1 MYFSGSQN
9 YFCDCRQKGLIK
21 EGCCLKPNFL
31 KNILMLLVVL
41 LLYIAVKDLAALP
54 VKQNI
59 NVGDPLL
66 PQLAG
71 YRYGR
76 NPAMQVYSSENN
88 KKLLLP
94 GGIPIA
100 GKTGPVKMKIKLL
113 GVIPFRQVSVNVVDP
128 VEVMV
133 GGHSIGIFLRS
144 EGVLVVSYTPVGD
157 SLGFKYNPAEKAG
170 ILPGDIIVKINGR
183 AVKNDK
189 LLQDEIDTLGNKKVP
204 INLEVK
210 RGKRTVQ
217 ISLSPLYCRETGRY
231 RIGLF
236 VRNNTAGMGTLT
248 FYEPTTKIYG
258 ALGHMVTDADTSRK
272 IDLAEGQITNAV
284 VQGIYP
290 GKAGKPGEK
299 VGYYRGRPELLG
311 EITKNTSVGIFGRL
325 RKSPAKFFYKDT
337 IPVAM
342 CYEIK
347 EGPAQILTVL
357 KGDNIECF
365 DIEIQKIILRNRTG
379 GKGLVIRVTDQKLI
393 SKTGGIIQGMSGS
406 PIIQK
411 GKFVGA
417 VTHVFINDPKRGFG
431 VPAEWMLREAGFF
444 FLNDDFQKAA

>member
-1 MYFSGSQN
+1 
-9 YFCDCRQKGLIK
+9 
-21 EGCCLKPNFL
+21 
-31 KNILMLLVVL
+31 MLLVVL
-41 LLYIAVKDLAALP
+41 LLYAAVKDLATLP

-66 PQLAG
+66 PQLTG
-71 YRYGR
+71 YKYSRS
-76 NPAMQVYSSENN
+76 NLAMQVYSSENN
-88 KKLLLP
+88 EKLLSQS
-94 GGIPIA
+94 GIPIA
-100 GKTGPVKMKIKLL
+100 EKTGPVKMKIKLL

-128 VEVMV
+128 VKVMV

-144 EGVLVVSYTPVGD
+144 EGVMVVSYTPIGD
-157 SLGFKYNPAEKAG
+157 SLGFKYNPAAKAG
-170 ILPGDIIVKINGR
+170 ILPGDVIVKINGR
-183 AVKNDK
+183 EVSNDK
-189 LLQDEIDTLGNKKVP
+189 LLQDEIDALGNKKIP

-210 RGKRTVQ
+210 RGIRTMQ
-217 ISLSPLYCRETGRY
+217 ISVSPLYCRETGRY

-236 VRNNTAGMGTLT
+236 VRNSTAGLGTLT
-248 FYEPTTKIYG
+248 FYDTKTKKYG

-272 IDLAEGQITNAV
+272 INLAEGQITNAV

-299 VGYYRGRPELLG
+299 VGYYRGRAELLG
-311 EITKNTSVGIFGRL
+311 EITKNTGVGIFGKF
-325 RKSPAKFFYKDT
+325 RKPPVKFFCKDPL
-337 IPVAM
+337 PVAM

-365 DIEIQKIILRNRTG
+365 EIEIQKIILRNRAG

-406 PIIQK
+406 PIIQN

-431 VPAEWMLREAGFF
+431 VPAEWMIREAGFF
-444 FLNDDFQKAA
+444 LSNGDFQKAA

>member
-1 MYFSGSQN
+1 
-9 YFCDCRQKGLIK
+9 
-21 EGCCLKPNFL
+21 
-31 KNILMLLVVL
+31 MLLVVL
-41 LLYIAVKDLAALP
+41 LLYAAVNDLATLP

-71 YRYGR
+71 YKYGR
-76 NPAMQVYSSENN
+76 NLAMQVYSSENN
-88 KKLLLP
+88 EKLLLQS
-94 GGIPIA
+94 GIPIA
-100 GKTGPVKMKIKLL
+100 EKTGPVKMKIKLL

-128 VEVMV
+128 VKVMV

-144 EGVLVVSYTPVGD
+144 EGVLVVSYTPIGD
-157 SLGFKYNPAEKAG
+157 SLGFKYNPAAKAG
-170 ILPGDIIVKINGR
+170 ILPGDVIVKINGR
-183 AVKNDK
+183 EVSNDK
-189 LLQDEIDTLGNKKVP
+189 LLQDEIDALGNKKIP
-204 INLEVK
+204 ISLEVK
-210 RGKRTVQ
+210 RGIRTMQ
-217 ISLSPLYCRETGRY
+217 ISVSPLYCRETGRY

-236 VRNNTAGMGTLT
+236 VRNSTAGMGTLT
-248 FYEPTTKIYG
+248 FYDTKTKKYG

-272 IDLAEGQITNAV
+272 INLAEGQITNAV

-299 VGYYRGRPELLG
+299 VGYYRGRAELLG
-311 EITKNTSVGIFGRL
+311 EITKNTSVGIFGKL
-325 RKSPAKFFYKDT
+325 RKPPVKFFYKDPL
-337 IPVAM
+337 PVAM

-365 DIEIQKIILRNRTG
+365 EIEIQKIILRNRAG

-406 PIIQK
+406 PIIQS

-431 VPAEWMLREAGFF
+431 VPAEWMIREAGFS
-444 FLNDDFQKAA
+444 LSNGDFQKAA

>member
-1 MYFSGSQN
+1 
-9 YFCDCRQKGLIK
+9 
-21 EGCCLKPNFL
+21 
-31 KNILMLLVVL
+31 MLLVVL
-41 LLYIAVKDLAALP
+41 LLYTAVKDLAALP

-66 PQLAG
+66 PQFAG
-71 YRYGR
+71 YKYGR
-76 NPAMQVYSSENN
+76 NPAMQVYSEN
-88 KKLLLP
+88 KKNLLRSS
-94 GGIPIA
+94 GVPIA
-100 GKTGPVKMKIKLL
+100 EKPGPVKMKIKLL

-128 VEVMV
+128 VKVMV
-133 GGHSIGIFLRS
+133 GGQSIGIFLRS
-144 EGVLVVSYTPVGD
+144 EGVLVVSYTPIGD
-157 SLGFKYNPAEKAG
+157 SMGYQYNPAAKAG
-170 ILPGDIIVKINGR
+170 ILPGDVIVKINGR

-189 LLQDEIDTLGNKKVP
+189 FLQDEIDTLGNKKIA

-236 VRNNTAGMGTLT
+236 VRNSTAGMGTLT
-248 FYEPTTKIYG
+248 FYEPNTKKYG
-258 ALGHMVTDADTSRK
+258 ALGHMVTDVDTSRK

-284 VQGIYP
+284 VQGVYP

-311 EITKNTSVGIFGRL
+311 GITKNTSVGIFGKLQKPPDR
-325 RKSPAKFFYKDT
+325 FFYKDPL
-337 IPVAM
+337 PVAM
-342 CYEIK
+342 CYDIK

-357 KGDNIECF
+357 KGDNIDCF
-365 DIEIQKIILRNRTG
+365 DIEIQKVILRNRAD

-393 SKTGGIIQGMSGS
+393 SKTGGIVQGMSGS
-406 PIIQK
+406 PIIQN

-417 VTHVFINDPKRGFG
+417 VTHVFINDPKIGFG

-444 FLNDDFQKAA
+444 LLNEGLQRAA